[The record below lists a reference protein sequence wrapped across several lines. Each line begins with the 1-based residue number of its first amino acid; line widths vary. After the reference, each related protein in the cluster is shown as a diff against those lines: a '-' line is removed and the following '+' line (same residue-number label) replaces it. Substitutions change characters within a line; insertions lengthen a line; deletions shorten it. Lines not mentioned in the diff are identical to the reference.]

1 MRPDHLRDGILFH
14 KRFNLPLTVYALLGS
29 REEEALVTLAAD
41 RLYEHQVTHN
51 GPHHSL
57 MQTVSVLVSGEATP
71 RRISIERL
79 TQWASER
86 PRLPPPPPPPPPP
99 PVVPRAVEV
108 QMLPPAPK
116 TRPKGCCTH
125 CGGNKRHTPKCPGRK
140 TPLKRGAS
148 NVRGSRL

>member
-1 MRPDHLRDGILFH
+1 MRPDHLRDGIESH
-14 KRFNLPLTVYALLGS
+14 RERGLPLDVYAILGP
-29 REEEALVTLAAD
+29 RDVEALVTLMAD
-41 RLYEHQVTHN
+41 RLYEQQVHHN
-51 GPHHSL
+51 GSHHSL
-57 MQTVSVLVSGEATP
+57 MQTVSVLVLGEATP

-99 PVVPRAVEV
+99 VAPRVVEV